1 MVSKHTTNNSTERL
15 RIQEKALSNL
25 ADTIKKYDDGV
36 TEEIRDLK
44 TEIKALKL
52 FLTRNMPEFKKE
64 FPEVLRKLQQ

>member
-1 MVSKHTTNNSTERL
+1 MISKHTTNGSTERL

-44 TEIKALKL
+44 IEIKALKL

-64 FPEVLRKLQQ
+64 FPEFLRKLQ